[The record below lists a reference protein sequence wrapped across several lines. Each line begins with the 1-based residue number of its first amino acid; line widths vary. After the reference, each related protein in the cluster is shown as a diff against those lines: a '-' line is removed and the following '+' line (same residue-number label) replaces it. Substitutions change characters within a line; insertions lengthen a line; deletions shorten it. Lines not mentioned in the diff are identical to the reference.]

1 MNRVRNLLNID
12 RLHEQG
18 ITGKGVGI
26 AILDTGVYS
35 HTDLSG
41 NIALFRDMI
50 NDRVSLYDDNGHGT
64 HVAGIAVSKGTGSG
78 GKYKGI
84 APDAHIVMIKCLNYR
99 GNGKTPIAI
108 RALDFIKK
116 NREKYNIRIINISVG
131 SDYEKNDKENEALI
145 EAVEDMWK
153 RGFVVVAA
161 AGNNGPVGGTI
172 TIPGCAKSIITVGAA
187 DDDQEVKIRGQK
199 SMIHYSGRGPTD
211 ICIVKP
217 EIVAPGTGI
226 MSCSNGRQL
235 YSSQSGTSMATP
247 VVAGSIALML
257 EKNPSLTN
265 KEIKR
270 RIFETAVDLG
280 YDKNHQGWGMIHP
293 EGLIA
298 ETVINE

>member
-1 MNRVRNLLNID
+1 MDRVRNLLNID
-12 RLHEQG
+12 KLHTQG

-26 AILDTGVYS
+26 AILDTGVYA
-35 HTDLSG
+35 HTDLSD
-41 NIALFRDMI
+41 NIVLFQDMV
-50 NDRVSLYDDNGHGT
+50 NNRVSLYDDNGHGT
-64 HVAGIAVSKGTGSG
+64 HVTGIAASKGTGSG
-78 GKYKGI
+78 GRYKGI
-84 APDAHIVMIKCLNYR
+84 APDAGIVMIKCLNYR
-99 GNGKTPIAI
+99 GNGKSPVAI

-116 NREKYNIRIINISVG
+116 NWKKYNIRIINISVG
-131 SDYEKNDKENEALI
+131 SDYEKKDRENDELI
-145 EAVEDMWK
+145 AAVEEMWK
-153 RGFVVVAA
+153 QGFVVVAA

-187 DDDQEVKIRGQK
+187 DDDREVKIRGHR
-199 SMIHYSGRGPTD
+199 SMMHYSGRGPTD
-211 ICIVKP
+211 VCIVKP

-226 MSCSNGRQL
+226 ISCSIGRQL

-247 VVAGSIALML
+247 VVAGCIALML

-298 ETVINE
+298 EAVINE